1 MNKALYNYI
10 RFSEDEIRWE
20 GKRVSNSLAA
30 SQFSRHFSLNR
41 ESRQPVRASSSPLKH
56 STYISVFTITIVSCV
71 NVRYFEK

>member
-30 SQFSRHFSLNR
+30 SQFSRHFRLIVRVDSLC
-41 ESRQPVRASSSPLKH
+41 VRPAA
-56 STYISVFTITIVSCV
+56 
-71 NVRYFEK
+71 R